1 MGLFPQDLELVSH
14 LISLITSDDASFII
28 LIYYR
33 HHHQLHTLSIYIY
46 IYIHIIP
53 STIYTYIYILRDLL
67 FYRSIY
73 LSTNN
78 DDFTNE

>member
-33 HHHQLHTLSIYIY
+33 HHHQLHTLSTLYIY
-46 IYIHIIP
+46 ISTSYHLPSIH
-53 STIYTYIYILRDLL
+53 IYILRDLL